1 VDAARPRY
9 LCPNQSF
16 DRLRAVL
23 TRRQSFAFI
32 SERGKLFYYAPPGG
46 FDFMMGVP
54 LTPSPE
60 GVVNGFLIILLEI
73 ITKFRNAW
81 FLLMTGVLLGLGG
94 RSNRVRSS
102 RKGAGH
108 ASVYFLFHTRIIE
121 TYIRK
126 VTIEKEKAFTPLLA
140 VNFLA
145 VGVSGSAIWVDPLK
159 KIIP

>member
-1 VDAARPRY
+1 
-9 LCPNQSF
+9 
-16 DRLRAVL
+16 
-23 TRRQSFAFI
+23 
-32 SERGKLFYYAPPGG
+32 
-46 FDFMMGVP
+46 
-54 LTPSPE
+54 
-60 GVVNGFLIILLEI
+60 VNGFLIILLEV

-81 FLLMTGVLLGLGG
+81 FPLMTGVLLGLGG

-126 VTIEKEKAFTPLLA
+126 VTTEKEKVFTLLLA

-145 VGVSGSAIWVDPLK
+145 VGVSASAIWLDPIK